1 MRCKKF
7 GVIVCV
13 LVMMLLVPSSS
24 VFAAVKQDGSN
35 QIPKAV
41 IKSIVGDNEKNEH
54 QRLYSFDFVGRD
66 SDGYITRMIWYLD
79 GEMQD
84 EKWCDSSYVTWDVS
98 VYVDG
103 SSDGLDHVV
112 KLVVVDDEDAKGFC
126 VKSFTVT
133 VFDDVESGV
142 PGSEQGEKEGNND
155 DNEDDSST
163 NDDGGYGSVDLMLLE
178 PLDGVVFV
186 GDSVKVRAVIDEE
199 SNGDGVGAASSDDD
213 GDVGGYDFKFV
224 FSWGDGS
231 SSGVVFSDE
240 SFCVA
245 SHVYH
250 VAGVYTVVVDGYYE
264 DVYVGSDSVTV
275 VVSDRGESPLSNGDG
290 VKIYGDHMFAQSFTP
305 WFENLTYVNLS
316 VGCVTTN
323 NAGVSSSSSD
333 NDGGVGLFSRLKAKS
348 GFSGFIDLV
357 WRIISRFFGRN
368 NGNNGGSQ
376 NSNSDGGSA
385 ADGRGSNPFDSR
397 LGDLVVSIRSDLYGS
412 DLVSKSFTPKEVKNC
427 GGKLVWKLE
436 KEYTLVRG
444 ADDPY
449 WEENGLEPKNEDYND
464 YTYYIV
470 VRTDG
475 GDEYNNYYTWMYG
488 DSYDKGMAW
497 EWVGDYDKWRYD
509 TYNVWGK
516 DFGFELGGCLA
527 WEKEGGDGVVHQY
540 NIVDLWDHNAEK
552 VAPFLRGT
560 SYTSPKDFAYNSRL
574 LDYIDKIDKECD
586 GDDAIVLWI
595 DGDGSPYKPAING
608 LSAYSIERHFE
619 RIPQIK
625 GGICMIFDCCYA
637 GQFADPSKSPVCKPG
652 RVIMAS
658 CADWE
663 TDIVS
668 IIDGDLWHPF
678 SYYLYE
684 GLQKGYKTAED
695 LFDYASPKHS
705 REEQIYDTYPGKL
718 QIAE

>member
-1 MRCKKF
+1 MLCKIKAF
-7 GVIVCV
+7 YV
-13 LVMMLLVPSSS
+13 LVAILLILPVNIS
-24 VFAAVKQDGSN
+24 A
-35 QIPKAV
+35 I
-41 IKSIVGDNEKNEH
+41 KNERRIH
-54 QRLYSFDFVGRD
+54 YNNEALN
-66 SDGYITRMIWYLD
+66 
-79 GEMQD
+79 D
-84 EKWCDSSYVTWDVS
+84 E
-98 VYVDG
+98 
-103 SSDGLDHVV
+103 
-112 KLVVVDDEDAKGFC
+112 
-126 VKSFTVT
+126 
-133 VFDDVESGV
+133 
-142 PGSEQGEKEGNND
+142 
-155 DNEDDSST
+155 
-163 NDDGGYGSVDLMLLE
+163 
-178 PLDGVVFV
+178 
-186 GDSVKVRAVIDEE
+186 
-199 SNGDGVGAASSDDD
+199 
-213 GDVGGYDFKFV
+213 
-224 FSWGDGS
+224 
-231 SSGVVFSDE
+231 
-240 SFCVA
+240 
-245 SHVYH
+245 
-250 VAGVYTVVVDGYYE
+250 
-264 DVYVGSDSVTV
+264 
-275 VVSDRGESPLSNGDG
+275 DG
-290 VKIYGDHMFAQSFTP
+290 VKIYGNHMFAQSFTP
-305 WFENLTYVNLS
+305 WFENLTYVNIS
-316 VGCVTTN
+316 VEVHKN
-323 NAGVSSSSSD
+323 ID
-333 NDGGVGLFSRLKAKS
+333 PILEFLLKLLEKILPDI
-348 GFSGFIDLV
+348 FHFNLLDDLT
-357 WRIISRFFGRN
+357 
-368 NGNNGGSQ
+368 
-376 NSNSDGGSA
+376 
-385 ADGRGSNPFDSR
+385 
-397 LGDLVVSIRSDLYGS
+397 VSIRSDLYGS

-449 WEENGLEPKNEDYND
+449 WEENGLPPKNEDYDD

-497 EWVGDYDKWRYD
+497 EWAESYGEWRSD

-527 WEKEGGDGVVHQY
+527 WEKTGGDGVVNQY
-540 NIVDLWDHNAEK
+540 NIVNLWDHNAEK
-552 VAPFLRGT
+552 VAPLLRGT
-560 SYTSPKDFAYNSRL
+560 SYVKPKDLITRDI

-595 DGDGSPYKPAING
+595 SGEGSPYKPAING

-705 REEQIYDTYPGKL
+705 REEQLYDTYPGKL